1 MEPMISVVVPVYNVE
16 PYLKRC
22 FESLAAQ
29 TWRELEV
36 IAVDDA
42 STDGSGGICD
52 RWAEEDPRFRVVHF
66 PENRGPSAARNE
78 GIRQA
83 RGAYLS
89 FVDADDYVE
98 AGLLQGLYHRLQE
111 TGADV
116 SVCGAEGIRIK
127 DGPPGVFTRE
137 EAVRCL
143 ARSQPFG
150 FVPWGKLYR
159 TGPVKDCLFDEAVFY
174 SEDLLFLYQL
184 FQTVDRVCYL
194 PDRLYHYVCR
204 EGGQMQRGISR
215 RKCTALGVNDRI
227 CRDAAVRCPEA
238 EADFRQ
244 AALEACRCLAV
255 LTVKKGAADGS
266 RWDYLKLLRENLRRH
281 FSARALSLCPR
292 KRDAAAILALYLSPA
307 VFWALAALRG
317 ALRGMEGL

>member
-16 PYLKRC
+16 PYLERC

-42 STDGSGGICD
+42 STDGSGRLCD
-52 RWAEEDPRFRVVHF
+52 RWAEGDPRFRVVHF

-127 DGPPGVFTRE
+127 DGPPGGFFPGGGGPLPCPQPALWLCAPGK
-137 EAVRCL
+137 AVPGR
-143 ARSQPFG
+143 P
-150 FVPWGKLYR
+150 GK
-159 TGPVKDCLFDEAVFY
+159 G
-174 SEDLLFLYQL
+174 
-184 FQTVDRVCYL
+184 L
-194 PDRLYHYVCR
+194 PL
-204 EGGQMQRGISR
+204 
-215 RKCTALGVNDRI
+215 
-227 CRDAAVRCPEA
+227 
-238 EADFRQ
+238 
-244 AALEACRCLAV
+244 
-255 LTVKKGAADGS
+255 
-266 RWDYLKLLRENLRRH
+266 
-281 FSARALSLCPR
+281 
-292 KRDAAAILALYLSPA
+292 
-307 VFWALAALRG
+307 
-317 ALRGMEGL
+317 